1 MPVYFL
7 ARPSFTP
14 RIDYLGHTA
23 EQQSIPYQTADMMSR
38 HVNFD
43 PTKSGAGVDIMGM
56 LLLLLTMRLMIKNT
70 FPRAYAITGLFQ
82 FKVNNVP

>member
-1 MPVYFL
+1 
-7 ARPSFTP
+7 
-14 RIDYLGHTA
+14 
-23 EQQSIPYQTADMMSR
+23 MMSR

-43 PTKSGAGVDIMGM
+43 PTKSVAGVDIMGM
-56 LLLLLTMRLMIKNT
+56 LLLLTMRLMIKNT